1 MTTHAFVGPFNEPT
15 EKGGKRELAQEKK
28 EGSRSAAIR
37 LEESGERGETGN
49 ELLLW
54 ANSVELYDLGGADT
68 HLVLERLEEEGQNE
82 TRHADM
88 TTDELSDN
96 VESSSH
102 QTSRE
107 LASASNATKTALPDA
122 ASARTDEPSKVTP
135 QQETLQIGY
144 GASTVPECPAVPRY
158 NSYSTERTSNVLSS
172 SEYIEN
178 MAGSC
183 PPKARQTYSDV
194 LSDIQAKHTTLSRR
208 QALNRNRLKPGRPPD
223 SSCSHSAR
231 AAWTKRRTART
242 ADKLVL
248 HTSTY
253 PRIAV
258 ARLQA
263 AGRKKIT
270 PQT

>member
-15 EKGGKRELAQEKK
+15 EKGGRREPAKK
-28 EGSRSAAIR
+28 EGCRSAAIR
-37 LEESGERGETGN
+37 LEESGEGHETGN
-49 ELLLW
+49 ELLTW
-54 ANSVELYDLGGADT
+54 ANSAELYDLGGADT
-68 HLVLERLEEEGQNE
+68 HLVLKRLEEGGQNE
-82 TRHADM
+82 IRHADM
-88 TTDELSDN
+88 TTNEPSDN
-96 VESSSH
+96 VERSPH

-107 LASASNATKTALPDA
+107 LAPASNATKTALPDA
-122 ASARTDEPSKVTP
+122 ASARTDQPSKVTP

-144 GASTVPECPAVPRY
+144 GAGTVPECPAVPRY
-158 NSYSTERTSNVLSS
+158 NSYSTKRTSNVLSS

-231 AAWTKRRTART
+231 APPGQSGAQRER
-242 ADKLVL
+242 
-248 HTSTY
+248 
-253 PRIAV
+253 
-258 ARLQA
+258 
-263 AGRKKIT
+263 
-270 PQT
+270 QTN